1 MGPGRVAPGDS
12 SDWETLMRLRE
23 QWRAEG
29 KTVVWTSGCFD
40 LLHLGH
46 VRALEQARSLG
57 DVLVVGLNSDE
68 GVRRLKGPG
77 RPVVPALDRVEI
89 LASLASVDYAV
100 VFEESTP
107 AESLERLKPEI
118 HCKGEEYAPP
128 DGRPMP
134 EADAVRRY
142 GGRIEFLKLQPG
154 YSTTELIESIRRGGE

>member
-1 MGPGRVAPGDS
+1 MAASQAASGKTG
-12 SDWETLMRLRE
+12 DWETLMRLRE
-23 QWRAEG
+23 KWRAEG

-40 LLHLGH
+40 LVHVGH

-57 DVLVVGLNSDE
+57 DVLVVGVNDDE

-77 RPVVPALDRVEI
+77 RPVIPASDRVEI
-89 LASLASVDYAV
+89 LASLAAVDYAV
-100 VFEESTP
+100 IFEEATP
-107 AESLERLKPEI
+107 AESLARLEPEI

-134 EADAVRRY
+134 EADAVRHY

-154 YSTTELIESIRRGGE
+154 YSTTDLIQRIQRGGR